1 MERYGLIGKPLGH
14 SFSQKYFTEK
24 FQRENIDALYA
35 PYQLD
40 SAEEILNVVR
50 QQENVC
56 GLNVTIPY
64 KKDVIQFL
72 DAMDDEARAIGAVNV
87 VAVRRDATGRM
98 TLIGHNSDVN
108 GFTNSIKPL
117 LKPSDRKALILG
129 TGGAS
134 KAVVYG
140 LEKKLGLEV
149 KFVSRHPQEGQ
160 LRYEDLDEAL
170 MSEYHVIVN
179 ATPLGMFPKVDE
191 CPDIPYQFLTPDHV
205 CFDLVYNPLE
215 TLFLKKAAQQ
225 GARVKN
231 GLEMLHLQAD
241 ESWEFWQ
248 KNK

>member
-24 FQRENIDALYA
+24 FTRENIDARYD

-50 QQENVC
+50 EQENVC

-64 KKDVIQFL
+64 KRDVIAFL
-72 DAMDDEARAIGAVNV
+72 DTLDDEARAIGAVNV
-87 VAVRRDATGRM
+87 VAVHRDELGKTIM
-98 TLIGHNSDVN
+98 MGHNSDVN

-149 KFVSRHPQEGQ
+149 KFVSRHPHEGQ
-160 LRYEDLDEAL
+160 LCYEDLNEPL
-170 MSEYHVIVN
+170 MAEFTVIVN
-179 ATPLGMFPKVDE
+179 ATPLGMYPKVDE
-191 CPDIPYQFLTPDHV
+191 CPNIPYQFLTPNHV
-205 CFDLVYNPLE
+205 CFDLVYNPEE
-215 TLFLKKAAQQ
+215 TLFLKKAVMQ
-225 GARVKN
+225 GAKVKN

-248 KNK
+248 QHK